1 MSTHNV
7 LVIGATGKV
16 GSEVIN
22 QLSTQED
29 VNVFAGLR
37 NMASADEFK
46 SRGVTPVTLDL
57 DNAATIPSA
66 IEGIDSLLLLSG
78 YTVDM
83 MKQSKRVIDAAKVAN
98 VKHIVHIGAS
108 GNDTTEVSHWGWHKM
123 IEAYIEQ
130 QGFDYTHIQP
140 EAFMQNITA
149 FGWLNPNG
157 LVNLLKEAV
166 WSWVDATDVGSIA
179 AAALAR
185 PEEFNNQVWRLGYD
199 TGSIQQVADTLNKE
213 LTLSLSTHALD
224 PNDFYEEAVSAG
236 ADAAYMACIRDQFL
250 LNGEGKIINADATFD
265 KEAFKRATGR
275 YPTTWTQFIEREK
288 DSLLNAVAQQ

>member
-22 QLSTQED
+22 QLSQQD
-29 VNVFAGLR
+29 NVNVFAGVR
-37 NMASADEFK
+37 NMARAEEFK
-46 SRGVTPVTLDL
+46 NKGVTPVTLEL
-57 DNAATIPSA
+57 DDASTIPSA
-66 IEGIDSLLLLSG
+66 VQNIDSLLLLSG

-83 MKQSKRVIDAAKVAN
+83 MKQSKRVIDAAKSAG

-108 GNDTTEVSHWGWHKM
+108 GNDTAEVSHWGWHKM

-130 QGFDYTHIQP
+130 QGFDFTHIQP

-157 LVNLLKEAV
+157 LVNLLKDAV
-166 WSWVDATDVGSIA
+166 WSWVDAKDVGAIA
-179 AAALAR
+179 AAALAS
-185 PEEFNNQVWRLGYD
+185 PEQFKNQVWRLGYD
-199 TGSIQQVADTLNKE
+199 TGSIEEVTNTLNRE
-213 LTLSLSTHALD
+213 LALNLTTQPLD
-224 PNDFYEEAVSAG
+224 PNDFYAGAVSQG

-250 LNGEGKIINADATFD
+250 LNGEGKIPNADATFD
-265 KEAFKRATGR
+265 KEAFKQATGR
-275 YPTTWTQFIEREK
+275 YPTSWVDFIQREK
-288 DSLLNAVAQQ
+288 TSLLGAVS

>member
-22 QLSTQED
+22 QLSTQENI
-29 VNVFAGLR
+29 NVFAGLR
-37 NMASADEFK
+37 SMARAEEFK
-46 SRGVTPVTLDL
+46 SKGVTPVALDL
-57 DNAATIPSA
+57 DDADTIPGA
-66 IEGIDSLLLLSG
+66 VEGIDSLLLLTG

-83 MKQSKRVIDAAKVAN
+83 MKQSKRVIDAAKTAG

-130 QGFDYTHIQP
+130 QGFDYTHLQP

-166 WSWVDATDVGSIA
+166 WSWVDATDVGAIA
-179 AAALAR
+179 SAALAR
-185 PEEFNNQVWRLGYD
+185 PEEFKNQVWRLGYD
-199 TGSIQQVADTLNKE
+199 TGSIQHVADTLSKE
-213 LTLSLSTHALD
+213 LALNLTTLPLD
-224 PNDFYEEAVSAG
+224 PNDFYAGVISQG

-265 KEAFKRATGR
+265 KEAFKQATGR

-288 DSLLNAVAQQ
+288 ESLLRAVAQ